1 MHFIRL
7 DYWLDKFILMIPS
20 MPGSRTRKFSTFLI
34 KSSGIGHKGHL
45 DWLKIKSTSE
55 TLMKLSRRFT
65 TVWWYIKKLWRR
77 MYKKQCCKQL
87 SLVFGHFLMKN
98 NLASIN
104 NKWLKG
110 RRSIIYLCRC
120 RSFIEK
126 REEQKM
132 AIQNLITTVPTKR
145 KLSLEPKLKTR
156 MKMGIKLR
164 KTWLDL
170 WLKDREIQS

>member
-1 MHFIRL
+1 
-7 DYWLDKFILMIPS
+7 
-20 MPGSRTRKFSTFLI
+20 
-34 KSSGIGHKGHL
+34 
-45 DWLKIKSTSE
+45 
-55 TLMKLSRRFT
+55 
-65 TVWWYIKKLWRR
+65 

-87 SLVFGHFLMKN
+87 FLVFGHFLMKN
-98 NLASIN
+98 NLVSIN
-104 NKWLKG
+104 NKWLIG
-110 RRSIIYLCRC
+110 RRSIISLCRC
-120 RSFIEK
+120 GSFTEK

-170 WLKDREIQS
+170 GLKDREIQS